1 MQINQKQVIGRVM
14 AIFVL
19 VMLLNAGYHAY
30 HQMHSPFTA
39 TAESLPEVAAVKPT
53 GREVTIDYGYIG
65 QVEAINMT
73 DIVPYISGYVEEIA
87 AKGGAEVKKGDVLAV
102 VKQDEYIAA
111 LEAASADLAAAN
123 ADYFNAEKQYER
135 MQKAGEKAVSKTEM
149 DNAEA
154 AYLSAKGA
162 LEKARAEQSVA
173 QTNLDY
179 TYLKAP
185 FDGVLGNIDLSLG
198 EYISPASRNLM
209 QLVQYDPI
217 RVVFSV
223 SDKEYLKHLH
233 APQNSSL
240 KIRLRLANG
249 EMYAHEG
256 EIDYAANAV
265 DAATDSVAI
274 YTEFANPDGKLLPNA
289 YVEVFLER
297 TFDDVILFPKED
309 TMMRPDGDYVYAIT
323 GGVFQERKVKV
334 LSEYNNQYVLENDF
348 SDDEYLPVEEI
359 DARLLGQKVT
369 VKLPQTAETAE

>member
-1 MQINQKQVIGRVM
+1 MQENKKQIIGRILAV
-14 AIFVL
+14 FVL
-19 VMLLNAGYHAY
+19 IVLLNVGYRAY
-30 HQMHSPFTA
+30 HNIHSPFTETSA
-39 TAESLPEVAAVKPT
+39 VLPEIAVIKPK
-53 GREVTIDYGYIG
+53 GQKITISYSYIG
-65 QVEAINMT
+65 QVDAINMT
-73 DIVPYISGYVEEIA
+73 EIVPYISGYVEEIA
-87 AKGGAEVKKGDVLAV
+87 AEGGKEVKKGDVLAI

-111 LEAASADLAAAN
+111 LEAATADLSAAN

-135 MQKAGEKAVSKTEM
+135 MQKAGLKAVSKTEM

-198 EYISPASRNLM
+198 EYISPESRNLM
-209 QLVQYDPI
+209 QLVQYNPI

-233 APQNSSL
+233 KTENSNL

-249 EMYAHEG
+249 EMYDYEG
-256 EIDYAANAV
+256 KIDYAANAV

-274 YTEFANPDGKLLPNA
+274 YAEFENPDNELMPNA

-297 TFDDVILFPKED
+297 TFDDVFLTAKED
-309 TMMRPDGDYVYAIT
+309 VTMHPDGDYVYAIT
-323 GGVFQERKVKV
+323 DNVLEQRKIKV
-334 LSEYNNQYVLENDF
+334 LGEYNNQYAVQNDF
-348 SDDEYLPVEEI
+348 AADEYLPVEEI
-359 DARLLGQKVT
+359 DPRLLGQKVT
-369 VKLPQTAETAE
+369 VKLVQPAENTE